1 VKEAEMK
8 ISESLKIIDE
18 GWVRKP
24 KGFRVRFQKVVNSE
38 LVTDYV
44 PGEDESP
51 LDSDVVAWRLAW
63 KLFQSTRSD
72 STETGEDA
80 LVNIY
85 VVDDMGRPVK
95 FYGTNQPTVLNKRE
109 GVSF

>member
-1 VKEAEMK
+1 MK
-8 ISESLKIIDE
+8 VSESLKIIDE
-18 GWVRKP
+18 SWVRKP
-24 KGFRVRFQKVVNSE
+24 KGFRVHFQRLVNSE

-85 VVDDMGRPVK
+85 VVDDMGNPVR

>member
-1 VKEAEMK
+1 MK
-8 ISESLKIIDE
+8 VSESLKIIDE
-18 GWVRKP
+18 SWVRKP
-24 KGFRVRFQKVVNSE
+24 KGFRVHFQKIVNSE

-72 STETGEDA
+72 STEMGEDA

-85 VVDDMGRPVK
+85 VVDDRGQPVK
-95 FYGTNQPTVLNKRE
+95 FYGTNQPSILNKRE
-109 GVSF
+109 VVSF